1 MMDDPPISESDPGVL
16 QLMLRQERIARA
28 RAEAVAERGLRELYE
43 RNRQIELLGII
54 AVAANLAE
62 SLEEVFRLTLQTV
75 CETLD
80 WAWGSAYIM
89 RFREREPVLECVTHC
104 AVRAT
109 GDPSL
114 FKAVTEQ
121 TVFRV
126 NESLPG
132 RVLSTGKLCWIEN
145 LSKDGSFSRAQAALG
160 AGLHSGFAFPVLAG
174 DSVVAVLEF
183 FSQHITEPD
192 QSVADLMG
200 QVSVQV
206 GRVVERK
213 RTQDQLM
220 YEATHDALTGLPDRS
235 VLMDRITVAIHH
247 QQRQPEDR
255 FAVLL
260 MDLNRFRLIN
270 TSLGHTVGDGLLAQV
285 AARLADALRTQG
297 IFALPTP
304 GRTED
309 REVLC
314 RFGGDEFALLLDH
327 GTTRE
332 AATLVCHTL
341 RQALETP
348 FQVSEREVFLT
359 ASIGVTISTS
369 GLASPSQLVQ
379 QADVAIQRAKSRG
392 QSDFVFFEPSLS
404 ANAVDQ
410 LELENALRHALR
422 HEEFEL
428 HYQPIVRLASGE
440 IRGFEALIR
449 WNRPGVGLIRP
460 LEFIQ
465 VAEESGLIVPIG
477 LWVMREACRTLTEW
491 HQKYPRDERLRIS
504 VNLSARQF
512 SQSDLV
518 EQVAGIFAETD
529 TWPSSLLLEITETVS
544 MEDVDRTIA
553 ILNQL
558 AMLGVRASIDDFG
571 TGFSSL
577 SHLHRL
583 PAQMLKI
590 DRSFVSRMDEDRDSR
605 AIVMTIINLA
615 EDLGMDVVA
624 EGIETEIQA
633 ELLKGYDCKY
643 GQGFFFSMPLT
654 RGEAGRLIESN
665 SIAHD
670 V

>member
-1 MMDDPPISESDPGVL
+1 MDDQPISESDPGVL
-16 QLMLRQERIARA
+16 QAMLRRERVA
-28 RAEAVAERGLRELYE
+28 RAEAEAIAERGLRELYD
-43 RNRQIELLGII
+43 RKVQIQLLGIL
-54 AVAANLAE
+54 AVAANVTE
-62 SLEEVFRLTLQTV
+62 SLDEVFRFTLQTV
-75 CETLD
+75 CESFN
-80 WAWGSAYIM
+80 WACGSAYMM
-89 RFREREPVLECVTHC
+89 RFREREPVLACVTHF
-104 AVRAT
+104 AARAT
-109 GDPSL
+109 GDPL
-114 FKAVTEQ
+114 QFKALTEQ
-121 TVFRV
+121 TIFRA

-132 RVLSTGKLCWIEN
+132 RVLSTGQLCWIEN
-145 LSKDGSFSRAQAALG
+145 LAKDLGFSRAQAALS

-183 FSQHITEPD
+183 FSQHVAQPD
-192 QSVADLMG
+192 PSVVDLMG
-200 QVSVQV
+200 QLGVQL
-206 GRVVERK
+206 GRVVERN

-235 VLMDRITVAIHH
+235 VLMDRITLAIHH
-247 QQRQPEDR
+247 QQRKPEDR

-260 MDLNRFRLIN
+260 IDLNRFRLIN
-270 TSLGHTVGDGLLAQV
+270 NSLGHTVGDGLIGLV
-285 AARLADALRTQG
+285 AARLSEAFRNEG
-297 IFALPTP
+297 ILALPTP

-327 GTTRE
+327 GTSRE
-332 AATLVCHTL
+332 AATHACHTV
-341 RQALETP
+341 RQALEAP
-348 FQVSEREVFLT
+348 FLVSDREVFLT

-369 GLASPSQLVQ
+369 GLTSPAQMVQ
-379 QADVAIQRAKSRG
+379 EVDLAIQHAKSRG
-392 QSDFVFFEPSLS
+392 SSNFIFYEPSLS
-404 ANAVDQ
+404 ANLVDR
-410 LELENALRHALR
+410 LELENALRHALHR
-422 HEEFEL
+422 EEFEL
-428 HYQPIVRLASGE
+428 HYQPIVRLSNGE

-449 WNRPGVGLIRP
+449 WNRPGFGLIRP

-465 VAEESGLIVPIG
+465 VAEESGLIVPMG
-477 LWVMREACRTLTEW
+477 LWVMREACRTLSEW
-491 HQKYPRDERLRIS
+491 HQKYPREERLRVS

-512 SQSDLV
+512 SQTDLV
-518 EQVAGIFAETD
+518 EQVASIFAETE

-553 ILNQL
+553 ILNEL

-624 EGIETEIQA
+624 EGVETEMQA
-633 ELLKGYDCKY
+633 ELLRGYDCKY
-643 GQGFFFSMPLT
+643 GQGFFFSMPLS
-654 RGEAGRLIESN
+654 REEASQLIEADSL
-665 SIAHD
+665 AGD
-670 V
+670 F